1 MPAQSSS
8 GLHSQVSRNL
18 YPQRASSHSRDLHC
32 PVPRDSN
39 AAWKGSPGARRACCL
54 SPSVAALVTDGSSI
68 ALDMQERR
76 AHQKRAAPRCSHSP
90 ALRGCAA
97 RPRLRGPGAARER
110 RAGLRCSSPA
120 PSTYRESRGS
130 GWRGK
135 FKKGRERCRA
145 VRGVG
150 NAAWPGADLKGL
162 QWKVEPF

>member
-1 MPAQSSS
+1 MHQAQTQLYAGTEQLWVAQSGQPQPVSS
-8 GLHSQVSRNL
+8 ESKLTLQGFAL
-18 YPQRASSHSRDLHC
+18 
-32 PVPRDSN
+32 
-39 AAWKGSPGARRACCL
+39 PGAARQQRGLERQPRGTASLLL

-68 ALDMQERR
+68 TLDMQERR

-150 NAAWPGADLKGL
+150 NAAWPGGGS
-162 QWKVEPF
+162 